1 MTIIR
6 KLILLTLG
14 LTVSACAAVDVPTR
28 NAPFESL
35 PDGQLSTPTGY
46 ELRGPKEPML
56 EPPHGT
62 SAVTDVTPVV
72 AIDAFGAVEF
82 AAQQVPVHVTAVQVS
97 VPRELKV
104 SESNRYLPN
113 GDIVWREDP
122 LGDRYVQ
129 VQTIVQNAMNRG
141 VAGLDGPVPVVLD
154 IQISKFHAL
163 TEKARYTTGGRHGII
178 FDMAVTHAETG
189 ALLLPVRSVRADLN
203 AFGGQQALMAIAHGK
218 TQKIRITEHLAA
230 VIRRELTQ
238 PEGYENASAGFVQ
251 MLYSF

>member
-1 MTIIR
+1 MRWARTSG
-6 KLILLTLG
+6 LDGATLQ
-14 LTVSACAAVDVPTR
+14 
-28 NAPFESL
+28 SL
-35 PDGQLSTPTGY
+35 PLPLSSADLDEQVVQLRVGDVDG
-46 ELRGPKEPML
+46 
-56 EPPHGT
+56 
-62 SAVTDVTPVV
+62 V
-72 AIDAFGAVEF
+72 
-82 AAQQVPVHVTAVQVS
+82 
-97 VPRELKV
+97 
-104 SESNRYLPN
+104 
-113 GDIVWREDP
+113 P
-122 LGDRYVQ
+122 LGAHKICRGDGLLHLGCPKKRF
-129 VQTIVQNAMNRG
+129 AKAGLLG